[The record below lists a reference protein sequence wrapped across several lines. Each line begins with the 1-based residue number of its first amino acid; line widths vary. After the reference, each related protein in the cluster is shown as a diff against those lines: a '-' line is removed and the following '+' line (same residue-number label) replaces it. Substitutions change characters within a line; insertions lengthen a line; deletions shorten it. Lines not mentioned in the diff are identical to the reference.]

1 MASEHVLR
9 LPRTDS
15 PAEYVLLH
23 TSSNGSSPLDLQL
36 LATEGTEPYIK
47 TLKHSRIS
55 KYRAKSNHLSD
66 SQWETLLR
74 STFLQERSSKDGA
87 STVPTSRSDDDE
99 MLKDL
104 ELVASITNTKLTITL
119 RKSISGIH
127 QKLGEFSLSSN
138 PNQSINIL
146 DWASTAVLRAEN
158 LVSQTLSL
166 QQKLA
171 EQTAIAQRLNQQL
184 EELIKAK
191 KEHEDSLLE
200 KCALLINEKKAKIRD
215 QQRLLVIAKPDPK
228 KLKEVQSARQHSTL
242 SHRSPKASR
251 QGKRK
256 ASAPVSSD
264 DEVDGFEGG
273 KVKREEKEKEEEEEA
288 QQPDSEDVTPGHSDL
303 DETEDEVDGGDAEP
317 VPAPPT
323 AKGEIMEKAGV
334 RGSAG
339 AESGAL
345 GEDEELELPPRRG
358 LPFRMEKADGTSAV
372 GGGDGGED
380 TKMLDNDDDD
390 ETDDDEL

>member
-9 LPRTDS
+9 LLRTDS

-23 TSSNGSSPLDLQL
+23 TCSNGSSPLDLQL

-74 STFLQERSSKDGA
+74 STFLHESSPKDGA
-87 STVPTSRSDDDE
+87 STISTSRNDDE
-99 MLKDL
+99 MLKGV

-127 QKLGEFSLSSN
+127 QKLGEFSLSSD

-158 LVSQTLSL
+158 LVSQSLAL

-171 EQTAIAQRLNQQL
+171 EQTALAQSLNQQL

-228 KLKEVQSARQHSTL
+228 KLKEVQSARQPSTL
-242 SHRSPKASR
+242 PHRSPKASGK
-251 QGKRK
+251 GKRK

-264 DEVDGFEGG
+264 EEVDGFEDG
-273 KVKREEKEKEEEEEA
+273 KMKIEEKEVEEE
-288 QQPDSEDVTPGHSDL
+288 QQPDSEDVTPGQSDL

-323 AKGEIMEKAGV
+323 AKGKIMEKAEVKGGV
-334 RGSAG
+334 GG
-339 AESGAL
+339 GSGAL
-345 GEDEELELPPRRG
+345 GDDEELELPPRRG
-358 LPFRMEKADGTSAV
+358 LPFRMEKADDTSAV
-372 GGGDGGED
+372 GGGDGGGD
-380 TKMLDNDDDD
+380 TKMVDNDDD
-390 ETDDDEL
+390 ETDDDDEL

>member
-23 TSSNGSSPLDLQL
+23 TSSNGSSPLDLRL

-74 STFLQERSSKDGA
+74 FTLLQERTPKDGA
-87 STVPTSRSDDDE
+87 STAPAFGNDDE
-99 MLKDL
+99 MLQDL
-104 ELVASITNTKLTITL
+104 ELVASIITTKLTITL

-127 QKLGEFSLSSN
+127 QKLGEFSLSSD

-146 DWASTAVLRAEN
+146 DWTSTAVLRAKN
-158 LVSQTLSL
+158 LESQTLSL
-166 QQKLA
+166 QQKLT
-171 EQTAIAQRLNQQL
+171 EQMAIAQKLNQQL

-228 KLKEVQSARQHSTL
+228 KLKEVQSARQTSTL
-242 SHRSPKASR
+242 SHKSPKASGK
-251 QGKRK
+251 GKRK
-256 ASAPVSSD
+256 ASAPISSD
-264 DEVDGFEGG
+264 DEVDGFEDG
-273 KVKREEKEKEEEEEA
+273 KMKTENEKEE
-288 QQPDSEDVTPGHSDL
+288 QQPDSEDVTPRHSDL
-303 DETEDEVDGGDAEP
+303 DETEDEVDGADLEP
-317 VPAPPT
+317 VPAPQT
-323 AKGEIMEKAGV
+323 TKGKVMERAGV
-334 RGSAG
+334 NGSVDAG
-339 AESGAL
+339 GTL
-345 GEDEELELPPRRG
+345 GEDEELELPPRRA
-358 LPFRMEKADGTSAV
+358 LPFRMEKADDTPAV
-372 GGGDGGED
+372 SGGDGGGD
-380 TKMLDNDDDD
+380 TKMVDDD